1 MHKMVTS
8 AGRII
13 TLKSL
18 SVCRNLHGFTLIEL
32 ISSLIIL
39 SVLASVVVN
48 RMVIADTA
56 AKEVGLEAGIS
67 ELNTR
72 ETLTWA
78 LVKMSNSGYLNDDP
92 QIWSAID
99 TNVGSEYDWAAPGP
113 STTGGTLRFKND
125 TAFFLVRTPSSIQR
139 PGNWR
144 R

>member
-1 MHKMVTS
+1 MLNRVS
-8 AGRII
+8 IY
-13 TLKSL
+13 
-18 SVCRNLHGFTLIEL
+18 RNRHGFTMIEL

-56 AKEVGLEAGIS
+56 AKEVGLQAGIS
-67 ELNTR
+67 ELNSR

-78 LVKMSNSGYLNDDP
+78 LIKMSDSGYLNDDP
-92 QIWSAID
+92 QIWSAMD
-99 TNVGSEYDWAAPGP
+99 TDVGSEYDWVAPGP

-125 TAFFLVRTPSSIQR
+125 TAFPLVRTPSSIQR